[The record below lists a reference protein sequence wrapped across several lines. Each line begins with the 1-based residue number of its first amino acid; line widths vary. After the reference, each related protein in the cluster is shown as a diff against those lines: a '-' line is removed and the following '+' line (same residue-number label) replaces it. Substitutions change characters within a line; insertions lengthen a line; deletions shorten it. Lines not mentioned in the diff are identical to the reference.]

1 MKVLFSDVPQ
11 KKLIILKKMADS
23 LKIEMKVLQD
33 NEDTAINQA
42 MEEGKNYGRMSA
54 EESDDFLEWL
64 NAN

>member
-1 MKVLFSDVPQ
+1 
-11 KKLIILKKMADS
+11 MADS

-64 NAN
+64 NAK

>member
-11 KKLIILKKMADS
+11 KKLTILKKMAES
-23 LKIEMKVLQD
+23 LKIEMEVLQD
-33 NEDTAINQA
+33 NEDSAINQA

-64 NAN
+64 HTK

>member
-23 LKIEMKVLQD
+23 LKIEMEVLQD
-33 NEDTAINQA
+33 NEDTAINLA
-42 MEEGKNYGRMSA
+42 MEEGKNYGRMST

-64 NAN
+64 NAK